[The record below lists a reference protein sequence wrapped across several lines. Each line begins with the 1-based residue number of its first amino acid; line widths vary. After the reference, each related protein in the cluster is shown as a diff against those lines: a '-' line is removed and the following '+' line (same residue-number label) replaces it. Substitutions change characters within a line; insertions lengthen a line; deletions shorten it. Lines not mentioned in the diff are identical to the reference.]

1 MQQTDGYVN
10 EMEARY
16 LPSRAVG
23 GSRNRYKGEEPRLL
37 RRLFDEALKDGCEQT
52 NGRSSKFAKLELMVV

>member
-23 GSRNRYKGEEPRLL
+23 RGRCKGVSLIEK
-37 RRLFDEALKDGCEQT
+37 A
-52 NGRSSKFAKLELMVV
+52 V